1 MKYLYITLGKDNKH
15 KIGGVVEA
23 RHTIEARH
31 NAQIQ
36 AGLRGADARY
46 ILVNALA

>member
-23 RHTIEARH
+23 RHKVEALH
-31 NAQIQ
+31 NSKIASM
-36 AGLRGADARY
+36 LRGAEGRFV
-46 ILVNALA
+46 LVSAI